1 MSILGYTTKRWPL
14 WKSATKWDSEILNL
28 GTSFDT
34 QPHIS
39 FCNRKQRVM
48 RTCEASAATVYVS
61 FLTKFLQEATR
72 LLDTAYTNIYQYS
85 FLLNVPHCIWR
96 KNYCGTLGSM
106 NHLES
111 SRIIK
116 CKVWNLVSFHA
127 SNIFQPVS
135 FVFCPALFIFPVSF
149 MFGPRLIV
157 RQQEVW
163 IGNYFHPFSNSFCGD
178 FLPSEQLIKHWV
190 CQA

>member
-39 FCNRKQRVM
+39 FCNRKHRVM

-72 LLDTAYTNIYQYS
+72 VLGKACWVSVCRNESLYIEHSLFCWLCLAEFGARTVVPLYVRWIN
-85 FLLNVPHCIWR
+85 LNDEEPSIVWLTQCLI
-96 KNYCGTLGSM
+96 
-106 NHLES
+106 S
-111 SRIIK
+111 S
-116 CKVWNLVSFHA
+116 
-127 SNIFQPVS
+127 FQPFPSCFIHS
-135 FVFCPALFIFPVSF
+135 FSAKFQLWSVQFYQFSSS
-149 MFGPRLIV
+149 
-157 RQQEVW
+157 
-163 IGNYFHPFSNSFCGD
+163 PFSPPNLDHS
-178 FLPSEQLIKHWV
+178 
-190 CQA
+190 

>member
-1 MSILGYTTKRWPL
+1 MQFWGEYHKEIVSMKITHTMEVAVLSLESNLITPQAPYL
-14 WKSATKWDSEILNL
+14 WGICSRAVCVVLDKVLSR
-28 GTSFDT
+28 GHSFAW
-34 QPHIS
+34 HS
-39 FCNRKQRVM
+39 
-48 RTCEASAATVYVS
+48 
-61 FLTKFLQEATR
+61 L
-72 LLDTAYTNIYQYS
+72 YQYI

-178 FLPSEQLIKHWV
+178 FLPSEQLTKHWV